1 MHHRLP
7 GRAWFCLRAHP
18 RASTARNLKLRLGI
32 VIAVVFIAQV
42 TRVARAEPGG
52 MSIQSDES
60 AEYRERVDDALREFS
75 VQNYE
80 EARSLF
86 LQAHALVPG
95 ARTLRALGLC
105 EYELRNYSE
114 SIKYLEEALAS
125 HVKPLSGELRSET
138 ERVLARARTFVGRL
152 ALTVDPASA
161 RRVLDGAEL
170 EGREPLWLSM
180 GEHTLELSAS
190 GYLSEK
196 HKLNIKGG
204 EDKKLNIALARADG
218 MAGVQTKK
226 DGPVSERRWYK
237 SPWLW
242 ASLGVVV
249 VGAGVTAAVLLTRD
263 QGPSRDGGSTGR
275 ILQTN

>member
-7 GRAWFCLRAHP
+7 GF
-18 RASTARNLKLRLGI
+18 
-32 VIAVVFIAQV
+32 
-42 TRVARAEPGG
+42 ARAIAIVLTLFALLAPGAHAESVG
-52 MSIQSDES
+52 MAVQSDEP

-105 EYELRNYSE
+105 EYELRNYAE

-125 HVKPLSGELRSET
+125 RVKPLTGELRSET

-152 ALTVDPASA
+152 DLTVDPASA
-161 RRVLDGAEL
+161 RRVLDGVEL
-170 EGREPLWLSM
+170 ESPDPLWLSM

-190 GYLSEK
+190 GYVAEK
-196 HKLNIKGG
+196 HKLNVKGG
-204 EDKKLNIALARADG
+204 EDKKLNISLRRADEKG
-218 MAGVQTKK
+218 SVETKT

-242 ASLGVVV
+242 ASLGLVV
-249 VGAGVTAAVLLTRD
+249 VGGGVTAAILLTRD
-263 QGPSRDGGSTGR
+263 DGPSHDGGSTGV
-275 ILQTN
+275 ILRTN